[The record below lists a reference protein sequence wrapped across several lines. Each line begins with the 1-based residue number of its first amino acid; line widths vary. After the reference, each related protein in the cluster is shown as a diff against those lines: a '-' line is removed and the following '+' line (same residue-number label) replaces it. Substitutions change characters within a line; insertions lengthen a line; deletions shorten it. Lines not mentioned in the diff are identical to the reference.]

1 MCTPQ
6 VPGTGAEGL
15 YINSF
20 SQPLYAVEVLTF
32 TFYRDKNGS
41 LERLTNFPK
50 VRKQVSQW
58 LCQSAWVKPGFVT
71 NSPQV
76 VVADNK
82 KGLSSLRLHVC
93 RAAWR
98 LCFSSLWGS
107 GKQSSPSMGVLVIGA
122 DGSRECGRV
131 LSGDTCSF
139 CSFCWPESV
148 TRPLLMSAGGGSS
161 VLPSGRE
168 RRNFCRQREHLRR
181 KIFS

>member
-1 MCTPQ
+1 MEWL
-6 VPGTGAEGL
+6 G
-15 YINSF
+15 
-20 SQPLYAVEVLTF
+20 
-32 TFYRDKNGS
+32 GS
-41 LERLTNFPK
+41 ASPHSG
-50 VRKQVSQW
+50 VR
-58 LCQSAWVKPGFVT
+58 
-71 NSPQV
+71 
-76 VVADNK
+76 AD
-82 KGLSSLRLHVC
+82 
-93 RAAWR
+93 RAAPPWE
-98 LCFSSLWGS
+98 
-107 GKQSSPSMGVLVIGA
+107 QLVIAA